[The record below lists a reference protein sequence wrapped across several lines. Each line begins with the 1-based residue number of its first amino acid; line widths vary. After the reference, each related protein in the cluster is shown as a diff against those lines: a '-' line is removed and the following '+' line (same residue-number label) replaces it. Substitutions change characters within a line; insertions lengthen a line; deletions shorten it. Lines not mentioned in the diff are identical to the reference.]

1 MRPLANS
8 HQQNAFAA
16 GPYTAPKH
24 CYFYNGA
31 AEVALVDRYAECRY
45 FVDIGYGSVS
55 SMFKAKDI
63 FLTFLPVIGQV
74 LRPNT
79 AYR

>member
-8 HQQNAFAA
+8 HQQYTAAA
-16 GPYTAPKH
+16 GPDTAPKH
-24 CYFYNGA
+24 CYFYNGV

-55 SMFKAKDI
+55 SMFKAEDI
-63 FLTFLPVIGQV
+63 FFGHFCLLLGK
-74 LRPNT
+74 
-79 AYR
+79 Y

>member
-8 HQQNAFAA
+8 HQQYTAAA

-31 AEVALVDRYAECRY
+31 AEVALVDIYAECRY

-55 SMFKAKDI
+55 S
-63 FLTFLPVIGQV
+63 
-74 LRPNT
+74 T
-79 AYR
+79 ARSAQREPPQTCA